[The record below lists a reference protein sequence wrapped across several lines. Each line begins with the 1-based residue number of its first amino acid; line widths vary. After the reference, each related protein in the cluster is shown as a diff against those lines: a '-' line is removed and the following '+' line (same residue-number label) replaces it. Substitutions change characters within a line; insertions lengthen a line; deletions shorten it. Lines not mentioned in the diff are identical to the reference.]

1 MTDDGSPAALRQPTP
16 QPDPFIILVSVAWRA
31 NTKDMTDHANH
42 PQQQGPP
49 TAKRKLD
56 LLSSPPRTQ
65 SLAKKATATS
75 ASASVT
81 APAVGGGVRRANL
94 LDVSGV
100 RERSSRDE
108 IHGNISMEPALTA
121 LIDTPYFQ
129 RLRQVRQLGATPWVS

>member
-1 MTDDGSPAALRQPTP
+1 
-16 QPDPFIILVSVAWRA
+16 
-31 NTKDMTDHANH
+31 MTDHANH